1 MYRNMSMRNFFF
13 LCTFVF
19 SAMNLKAQSAAISYP
34 VTLNYPYHLDTIDN
48 RRPTFSWQCDLA
60 TITLDPRLDMQFV
73 LVEKNKNQPI
83 GEALLINQPLL
94 FAYSL
99 TNSSLSY
106 PSSNQELIPGHT
118 YAWQV
123 SVMMNGMPI
132 MQSQQTEFTI
142 REDKEKENNYWY
154 FTTTASAVTYQLH
167 PNKKILVK
175 IPYTKENIV
184 FFLEQG
190 TERKRLEAE
199 ETETLKG
206 YTNNKY
212 YTLDLSEM
220 NIENS
225 KIYTLIYKAS
235 GKAYQLKFKGI

>member
-1 MYRNMSMRNFFF
+1 
-13 LCTFVF
+13 
-19 SAMNLKAQSAAISYP
+19 
-34 VTLNYPYHLDTIDN
+34 
-48 RRPTFSWQCDLA
+48 
-60 TITLDPRLDMQFV
+60 
-73 LVEKNKNQPI
+73 
-83 GEALLINQPLL
+83 

-99 TNSSLSY
+99 TSSSLSY

-142 REDKEKENNYWY
+142 RKDKEKENNYWY
-154 FTTTASAVTYQLH
+154 FTTTASSVTYQLH

-175 IPYTKENIV
+175 IPYTNENIV

-190 TERKRLEAE
+190 TERQRLEAV

-225 KIYTLIYKAS
+225 KIYKLVYKAS
-235 GKAYQLKFKGI
+235 GKTYQLKFKGI

>member
-1 MYRNMSMRNFFF
+1 MYRNMSMRNFFI
-13 LCTFVF
+13 LCAIVI
-19 SAMNLKAQSAAISYP
+19 SAGSLKAQSYP
-34 VTLNYPYHLDTIDN
+34 VTLNNPYHLDTIDN

-60 TITLDPRLDMQFV
+60 TITMDPRLDMQFV

-83 GEALLINQPLL
+83 GEALLINTPLL

-99 TNSSLSY
+99 TSSSLSY
-106 PSSNQELIPGHT
+106 PTSNQELIPGHT

-142 REDKEKENNYWY
+142 RKDKEKENNYWY
-154 FTTTASAVTYQLH
+154 FTTTVSSVTYQLH

-175 IPYTKENIV
+175 IPYTNENIV

-190 TERKRLEAE
+190 TERQRLEAV

-225 KIYTLIYKAS
+225 KIYKLVYKAS
-235 GKAYQLKFKGI
+235 GKTYQLKFKGI